1 MKKND
6 LQHATS
12 GELNTKLEE
21 AYQELFNLRF
31 QRTTGKLTNSARFQP
46 GEEGY
51 RQDQDDPAPARAG
64 GAVRRRRC
72 VNDAKRW

>member
-6 LQHATS
+6 LQHATA

-31 QRTTGKLTNSARFQP
+31 QRTTGKLTNSARFGQVKKDIARIKTIL
-46 GEEGY
+46 
-51 RQDQDDPAPARAG
+51 RQRELAG
-64 GAVRRRRC
+64 Q
-72 VNDAKRW
+72 